1 MTIDPYFK
9 VKLIAATPNPNQVVW
24 HAMHQDYSEG
34 FVGDEDPPSEAVAG
48 EIAIKRLLAGNR
60 GHFGVFEHPQITL
73 NAGWFP
79 HSVMQQARTHRIG
92 VSFDVQSGRYT
103 SERILRVNKGELP
116 VEEVFYLRPI
126 GEYRDRQGKK
136 YEYTF
141 DERLVDITRC
151 QDAAN
156 HYAYRLRCGHSE
168 EHARDLIP
176 YAIRQHFV
184 VSFSLRS
191 LMHFLDLR
199 AKADAQLEIQ
209 QLCQLIMPE
218 FEGWTPE
225 LADWYKNTRLGK
237 ARLAP

>member
-1 MTIDPYFK
+1 
-9 VKLIAATPNPNQVVW
+9 
-24 HAMHQDYSEG
+24 
-34 FVGDEDPPSEAVAG
+34 
-48 EIAIKRLLAGNR
+48 
-60 GHFGVFEHPQITL
+60 
-73 NAGWFP
+73 
-79 HSVMQQARTHRIG
+79 MQQARTHRIG

-103 SERILRVNKGELP
+103 SKRILRVNQGELP

-168 EHARDLIP
+168 EHAEVWAP
-176 YAIRQHFV
+176 
-184 VSFSLRS
+184 
-191 LMHFLDLR
+191 
-199 AKADAQLEIQ
+199 EI
-209 QLCQLIMPE
+209 
-218 FEGWTPE
+218 
-225 LADWYKNTRLGK
+225 AAWYKKTRLHK